1 MKKPQPK
8 KFLIFC
14 ANMPPRMPSQLLD
27 ILRLSLRALVVAVL
41 PLGSPLLAAE
51 RGYSVSDFE
60 RIDVTGPYIVIV
72 EAGKSPG
79 ARAVG
84 SVEALER
91 VTVETQ
97 GRILR
102 IKPSQNGWG
111 GWPGTQAVAP
121 TIKVTVPFLREA
133 ALSGGG
139 SLTISKMRAQVVRL
153 GVVGSGKL
161 SVAAIETDKLFA
173 SLLGSGIVTLAGK
186 AATGLLTS
194 EGTGNI
200 AALALKVGTLDLT
213 SSSAGTTQVSAGR
226 AAKVTSTGAGDV
238 TIGGTPA
245 CTIKSAGAGQVT
257 CGK

>member
-1 MKKPQPK
+1 
-8 KFLIFC
+8 
-14 ANMPPRMPSQLLD
+14 MPSQLPD
-27 ILRLSLRALVVAVL
+27 ILRLSPWALAVAVL

-60 RIDVTGPYIVIV
+60 RVDVTGPYIVIV

-79 ARAVG
+79 ARAIG

-102 IKPSQNGWG
+102 IKPSQNAWG
-111 GWPGTQAVAP
+111 GWPGAQAVAP
-121 TIKVTVPFLREA
+121 TIRVTVPFLREA

-139 SLTISKMRAQVVRL
+139 SLTISKMRSQVVRL

-161 SVAAIETDKLFA
+161 TVSAIETDRLFA

-186 AATGLLTS
+186 AATGLITS
-194 EGTGNI
+194 EGTGSI
-200 AALALKVGTLDLT
+200 VATTLKVGVLDVT
-213 SSSAGTTQVSAGR
+213 ASSAGTTQISAGR
-226 AAKVTSTGAGDV
+226 TAKVTSTGAGDV
-238 TIGGTPA
+238 TIAGTPA
-245 CTIKSAGAGQVT
+245 CTVKSAGAGQVI

>member
-1 MKKPQPK
+1 
-8 KFLIFC
+8 
-14 ANMPPRMPSQLLD
+14 MPPRMPSQLPD
-27 ILRLSLRALVVAVL
+27 ILRLSLRALAVAVL

-186 AATGLLTS
+186 AATGLMTS

>member
-1 MKKPQPK
+1 
-8 KFLIFC
+8 
-14 ANMPPRMPSQLLD
+14 MPLRMPNLLRSHRRS
-27 ILRLSLRALVVAVL
+27 IRLLLIAAFVS
-41 PLGSPLLAAE
+41 LGSPLLAAE
-51 RGYSVSDFE
+51 RSYPVTDFE
-60 RIDVTGPYIVIV
+60 RIDITGPYIVTV

-79 ARAVG
+79 ARASG

-102 IKPSQNGWG
+102 IKPSQNSWG
-111 GWPGTQAVAP
+111 GWPGAQTVAP

-161 SVAAIETDKLFA
+161 TVAAIDTDKLTA

-186 AATGLLTS
+186 AATGLITS

-200 AALALKVGTLDLT
+200 VASSLTVGVLDV
-213 SSSAGTTQVSAGR
+213 SASSAGTAQVTAGR
-226 AAKVTSTGAGDV
+226 TAKVNSTGAGDI
-238 TIGGTPA
+238 TIMGSPA
-245 CTIKSAGAGQVT
+245 CSVKSAGAGRVI